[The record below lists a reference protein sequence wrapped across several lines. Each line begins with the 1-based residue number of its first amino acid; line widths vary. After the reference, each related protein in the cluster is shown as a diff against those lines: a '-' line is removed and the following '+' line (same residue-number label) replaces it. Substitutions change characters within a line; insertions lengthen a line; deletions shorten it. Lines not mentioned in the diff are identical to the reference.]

1 LTELEITVELK
12 EQLPHHRTQTAR
24 TDLSAMM
31 DTPCNL
37 IDKQTGPAVR
47 CCGCDPV
54 WKAIQAEALAQA
66 ESEPLLKDK
75 LERLIIMQ
83 PDLVTGI
90 ALVLGERLFEG
101 SAGQFGQLVKEAVA
115 AEPSIEE
122 AMQADLFA
130 IRRHDPATTSYLNP
144 FLHFKG
150 YLALQA
156 HRISHWLWDNN
167 RRMLAQHLQSRMSE
181 VYGVDIHPAAKI
193 GSGVFIDHATGVVIG
208 ETSVVG
214 NDVIILHGVTLGGT
228 GKESGDR
235 HPKVGGRVLIGA
247 GAQLLGNIAIGDGA
261 RIGAGSVVVKSV
273 PPGDTAVGVA
283 AQVKPRSTISVLRE
297 AS

>member
-1 LTELEITVELK
+1 
-12 EQLPHHRTQTAR
+12 
-24 TDLSAMM
+24 MM
-31 DTPCNL
+31 NRLCNL
-37 IDKQTGPAVR
+37 IDNKDVHDLRR
-47 CCGCDPV
+47 CPSCDPV

-66 ESEPLLKDK
+66 EKEPLLRDK
-75 LERLIIMQ
+75 FERFIIRQ

-90 ALVLGERLFEG
+90 AAVLGERLFEG
-101 SAGQFGQLVKEAVA
+101 SAGGFGQLVKEAVS
-115 AEPSIEE
+115 AEPGIEE
-122 AMQADLFA
+122 AMHADLFA

-156 HRISHWLWDNN
+156 YRISHWLWDNN
-167 RRMLAQHLQSRMSE
+167 RRMLAQHLQSRISE
-181 VYGVDIHPAAKI
+181 IYGVDIHPAAKI
-193 GSGVFIDHATGVVIG
+193 GRGLFIDHATGVVIG
-208 ETSVVG
+208 ETAVVG

-235 HPKVGGRVLIGA
+235 HPKVGCSVLIGA
-247 GAQLLGNIAIGDGA
+247 GAQLLGNISIGDGA

-273 PPGDTAVGVA
+273 PPGDTVVGVA
-283 AQVKPRSTISVLRE
+283 AQAKARSTIAVLRE